1 MERLKNYIDGDFH
14 EPAGGA
20 YLDSWEPAAGAVY
33 AQVPDSDAADVD
45 TAVRAAARAFPGWSG
60 TPAAERSRL
69 LLAVA
74 ERLERDLDALAE
86 AESRDTG
93 KPVALARTVDIPRA
107 AANFRFFATAIL
119 HTRSEAHDTDGAALN
134 VTLRQ
139 PRGVAGCISP
149 WNLPLYLF
157 TWKIAPALATG
168 NTVVAKPSE
177 VTPMTAHLLSRICR
191 DAGFPPGV
199 LNVVHG
205 TGPKTGAAI
214 VAHPDVPTLSFTGS
228 TRAGAEIGQVG
239 ARMFKKVSL
248 ELGGKN
254 PTLVFGDVDLESVVP
269 QTVRAAFSN
278 QGQICLSGSRIL
290 VEESLYPAFVERF
303 TKAAAA
309 LRVGDP
315 RDPQTDMGSLV
326 SAAHREKVLSYIELA
341 RKEGARIL
349 TGGGVPGALP
359 DRCREGFFVEP
370 TVITD
375 VEPSSRVM
383 QEEIFGPV
391 ATITPFRT
399 EAEALALA
407 NGTPFGLAASIWTR
421 DLNRAHR
428 VAAAVQSGIIWVNC
442 WMLRDLRTPFGGMK
456 QSGVGREGGEE
467 ALRFFTE
474 PKNVCIR
481 LEKTTEG

>member
-1 MERLKNYIDGDFH
+1 MRRLENYIDGAFH
-14 EPAGGA
+14 EHASGA
-20 YLDSWEPAAGAVY
+20 YLDTWEPAAGTVY
-33 AQVPDSDAADVD
+33 SQVPDSDAADVD
-45 TAVRAAARAFPGWSG
+45 RAVEAAVRAFPAWAA

-69 LLAVA
+69 LLDVA
-74 ERLERDLDALAE
+74 GRLERELDALAE

-107 AANFRFFATAIL
+107 VANFRFFATAIL

-177 VTPMTAHLLSRICR
+177 VTPMTAYLLSRICR

-205 TGPKTGAAI
+205 TGPKAGAAI

-254 PTLVFGDVDLESVVP
+254 PTLVFGDVDLDAVVP

-290 VEESLYPAFVERF
+290 VEESLFPAFTERF
-303 TKAAAA
+303 AQAAAA
-309 LRVGDP
+309 LKVGDP
-315 RDPQTDMGSLV
+315 KDSRTDLGSLV

-341 RKEGARIL
+341 RGEGASIL
-349 TGGGVPGALP
+349 TGGGVPATLP
-359 DRCREGFFVEP
+359 GRCREGFFVEP
-370 TVITD
+370 TVITGVD
-375 VEPSSRVM
+375 PSSRVM

-407 NGTPFGLAASIWTR
+407 NGTPYGLAASIWTR

-481 LEKTTEG
+481 LEKNTGG